1 MEVGAGGGGGWTDLN
16 CGYSFV
22 RISSLS
28 KASARVG
35 TLPWG
40 SGGGGGGGG
49 ARWKSSPSS
58 LNDGREG
65 RRNMEAEGG

>member
-1 MEVGAGGGGGWTDLN
+1 MEVAGGGGWTDLN

-49 ARWKSSPSS
+49 ALWKPSSPSS
-58 LNDGREG
+58 LKDGREG
-65 RRNMEAEGG
+65 LRNMEAEGG